1 VHWGGDKSRE
11 SGLPGLYSF
20 SAYSDGTVTAPY
32 DTKHDRSLGS
42 RTNPSHVWSSFTFAG
57 IIDGSDNPVF
67 ASHLRGAS
75 MVCKPD
81 VHWKLMASLH
91 NETFV
96 AKEGQPGGELKAA
109 PGPIAG

>member
-1 VHWGGDKSRE
+1 MHWGGDKSRE

-32 DTKHDRSLGS
+32 DTKHDRSLDS

-67 ASHLRGAS
+67 ALSLRLDGTVVKSHS
-75 MVCKPD
+75 
-81 VHWKLMASLH
+81 SL
-91 NETFV
+91 ERKTT
-96 AKEGQPGGELKAA
+96 Q
-109 PGPIAG
+109 

>member
-1 VHWGGDKSRE
+1 
-11 SGLPGLYSF
+11 
-20 SAYSDGTVTAPY
+20 
-32 DTKHDRSLGS
+32 
-42 RTNPSHVWSSFTFAG
+42 
-57 IIDGSDNPVF
+57 
-67 ASHLRGAS
+67 